1 MVRMEHVIPAVIF
14 RQSFMENTQK
24 TPRRRPPRFEL
35 TGDLLCLDFVN
46 TLDNR
51 PSSEP
56 KELLEYYVDLARFA
70 EDTGILAPHQADQ
83 LVERSALM
91 PDEAQRTLR
100 YAVELREALYAVLA
114 ALMKKQ
120 PAPAMALVRLNGFV
134 QHAAQH
140 ARLVES
146 GARLEWRFDDPTS
159 SLDAPLWAIARSAA
173 DLLAS
178 DQMAFVRACSSKTC
192 QWLFLDT
199 SKNHRRRWC
208 DMKLCGNRAKGQRF
222 YRRKKSGK

>member
-1 MVRMEHVIPAVIF
+1 
-14 RQSFMENTQK
+14 MENTHRK
-24 TPRRRPPRFEL
+24 IVRRRPPRFEL

-46 TLDNR
+46 TLDDR
-51 PSSEP
+51 PSGEP
-56 KELLEYYVDLARFA
+56 KELLTHYVDLARFA
-70 EDTGILAPHQADQ
+70 EDTGILTPHQADR
-83 LVERSALM
+83 LVERSALV
-91 PDEAQRTLR
+91 PEEAQRTLR
-100 YAVELREALYAVLA
+100 YAIELREALYAVLA
-114 ALMKKQ
+114 AVMKKQ
-120 PAPAMALVRLNGFV
+120 AAPAMALAKVNGFV
-134 QHAAQH
+134 QDAAQH

-146 GARLEWRFDDPTS
+146 GGRMEWRFDEPGS

-178 DQMAFVRACSSKTC
+178 EQMAFVRACSSKTC

-222 YRRKKSGK
+222 YRRKKKAE